1 MCVELGGESF
11 GSCYA
16 WSGDD
21 LPKQNVQ
28 WLYIFLEWLIFTKK
42 TPREIVG
49 VFCLLKI
56 IQLTFSVSI
65 NQRSRFGPVLLI

>member
-28 WLYIFLEWLIFTKK
+28 QFNIFL
-42 TPREIVG
+42 
-49 VFCLLKI
+49 
-56 IQLTFSVSI
+56 Q
-65 NQRSRFGPVLLI
+65 